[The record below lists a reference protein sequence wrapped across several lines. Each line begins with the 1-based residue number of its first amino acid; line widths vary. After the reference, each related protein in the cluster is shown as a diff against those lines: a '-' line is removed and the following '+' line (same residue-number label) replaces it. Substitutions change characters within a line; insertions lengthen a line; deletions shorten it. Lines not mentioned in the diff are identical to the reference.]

1 LTRRRFEY
9 QVCSVQQ
16 ARVTFVNGAWQG
28 RVAPDGGDHEAALQ
42 SCPNAW
48 DYLEAAGY
56 DGWELTAA
64 VAHQTEHTNYEVMYL
79 KRER

>member
-1 LTRRRFEY
+1 MTRSKYEY
-9 QVCSVQQ
+9 QVCNVQQ

-28 RVAPDGGDHEAALQ
+28 RVEPNEGSHEAALQ
-42 SCPNAW
+42 SCPATW

-64 VAHQTEHTNYEVMYL
+64 VAHQTDQASYEVLYL

>member
-1 LTRRRFEY
+1 MTRRRYEY
-9 QVCSVQQ
+9 QVCNVQQ

-28 RVAPDGGDHEAALQ
+28 RVGPNEGNHEAALQ
-42 SCPNAW
+42 SCQNVR

-64 VAHQTEHTNYEVMYL
+64 AAHQTDQASYEVLYL

>member
-1 LTRRRFEY
+1 MRSRYEY

-28 RVAPDGGDHEAALQ
+28 RVEPSAENSDAALQ
-42 SCPNAW
+42 SCPQVW
-48 DYLEAAGY
+48 DYLQEAGY
-56 DGWELTAA
+56 DGWELAA
-64 VAHQTEHTNYEVMYL
+64 SAAHQTEQAGYEVLYL

>member
-1 LTRRRFEY
+1 LTRRRYEY

-28 RVAPDGGDHEAALQ
+28 SVAPGGGDHEAALQ
-42 SCPNAW
+42 SCPAAW

-56 DGWELTAA
+56 DGWELAGA
-64 VAHQTEHTNYEVMYL
+64 VAHQTGQAGYEVLYL

>member
-1 LTRRRFEY
+1 MARHRYEY

-28 RVAPDGGDHEAALQ
+28 RVEPNEGDHEAALQ
-42 SCPNAW
+42 SCPTTW
-48 DYLEAAGY
+48 DYLEAAGH
-56 DGWELTAA
+56 DGWELTAVA
-64 VAHQTEHTNYEVMYL
+64 AHQTEQASYEVIYL

>member
-1 LTRRRFEY
+1 MTRRRYEY

-28 RVAPDGGDHEAALQ
+28 RVSPEAGGHEAALQ
-42 SCPNAW
+42 SCPNTW

-56 DGWELTAA
+56 DGWELTAS
-64 VAHQTEHTNYEVMYL
+64 VAHQTDQASYEVIYL

>member
-1 LTRRRFEY
+1 
-9 QVCSVQQ
+9 VQQ

-28 RVAPDGGDHEAALQ
+28 RVGPAADNHEAALQ
-42 SCPNAW
+42 SCQNVW

-56 DGWELTAA
+56 DGWELTGA
-64 VAHQTEHTNYEVMYL
+64 VSHQTEQASYEILYL

>member
-1 LTRRRFEY
+1 
-9 QVCSVQQ
+9 VQQ

-28 RVAPDGGDHEAALQ
+28 RVEPSAENSDAALQ
-42 SCPNAW
+42 SCPTTW
-48 DYLEAAGY
+48 DYLQEAGY

-64 VAHQTEHTNYEVMYL
+64 VAHETEGLSYEVLYL

>member
-1 LTRRRFEY
+1 MTWSRYEY
-9 QVCSVQQ
+9 RVCSVQQ

-28 RVAPDGGDHEAALQ
+28 RVEIGAGDFEAALS
-42 SCPNAW
+42 SCQNVW

-56 DGWELTAA
+56 DGWELTGA
-64 VAHQTEHTNYEVMYL
+64 VAHQTDQASYEILYL